1 MTAARRRSALLAIA
15 ACGGSSAPPLGERVG
30 PLVGAAL
37 TAADHERGPWRCAAP
52 DGPSLADEQLTVGGH
67 AWKLGSHAVQ
77 RVDASPDV
85 VIGVVADAAGAAPA
99 TIAALGRLRAKL
111 EAARPTIV
119 LTLGGMGANE
129 RELETTLAVLA
140 DKASWPVVALPGD
153 LEPVTAHDEAVATLR
168 KRGVPVIDGRLAH
181 RIELGGA
188 TIATLPGAGAATRLP
203 AGADGCSY
211 RPQDVTAATTDL
223 RDAKGIRILAS
234 FEAPR
239 PAGEIPTDDQSFDI
253 AVSAP
258 VAPGASK
265 ARNGT
270 RDGNRV
276 ALTPGTSDAT
286 VRLPRITS
294 TAGLIVIHDGG
305 WTWKPLADGN

>member
-1 MTAARRRSALLAIA
+1 MTTARRRSVVIVLA
-15 ACGGSSAPPLGERVG
+15 ACGGSSGPPLGERVG
-30 PLVGAAL
+30 PLIGAAL

-52 DGPSLADEQLTVGGH
+52 DGPPLADEQLTVGGH
-67 AWKLGSHAVQ
+67 AWKLGGHAVQ

-111 EAARPTIV
+111 EAAKPTVV

-153 LEPVTAHDEAVATLR
+153 LEPVTAHDEAIATLR

-188 TIATLPGAGAATRLP
+188 TIATVPGAGASRGCRRLQLSP
-203 AGADGCSY
+203 PGCHRGHDGSS
-211 RPQDVTAATTDL
+211 RRQRNPHPGVVRGTAAGGRDPDGRSTL
-223 RDAKGIRILAS
+223 RHRSVG
-234 FEAPR
+234 
-239 PAGEIPTDDQSFDI
+239 AGCTGSQQS
-253 AVSAP
+253 SQ
-258 VAPGASK
+258 
-265 ARNGT
+265 RGT
-270 RDGNRV
+270 RWQSCRAEPRDERRHC
-276 ALTPGTSDAT
+276 ATPAQ
-286 VRLPRITS
+286 RL
-294 TAGLIVIHDGG
+294 DGG
-305 WTWKPLADGN
+305 TDRDPRRCLDVEAAVRRQLAR